1 MAKRV
6 AIIGAGIS
14 GLLACK
20 YTLEKGFRPIVFESR
35 GGIGGVWTQTLETTK
50 LQTPKLAYEFSDF
63 PWPSTVKEEFPNSN
77 QIMEYLELYAREF
90 DLLRHIKF
98 NSIVIDIDYEGESND
113 EILSWSLWG
122 GTGEA
127 FGPRGKWNITVQEAN
142 TESNQVYEAEF
153 VILCIGRYSDL
164 PNIPAF
170 PKNRGPEVFDG
181 KVIHAMDYSAMD
193 NATAAEFIKG
203 KRVTVVGFQ
212 KSALDIAAEC
222 AKANGVKHPCTVL
235 YRTEHWFMPTYLV
248 PLIFLLLNRFLE
260 LMIHKPGEGL
270 LLFILATMLSPLRW
284 ALSKFIETYLRW
296 KFPLKKYGMIP
307 KHSFFQQIS
316 MCAVATLPDGFYDRV
331 VEGSIVLKKSKCFS
345 FYKDG
350 VMIEDEVGPLQT
362 DIVILATG
370 YKGDE
375 KLKHIFTS
383 PAFQEQ
389 VIGQPTTTVPLYR
402 ECIHPRIPQ
411 LAIIGYSEGFSN
423 LYTSEMRCRWLA
435 HLLEGS
441 FKLPGISD
449 MEKDIARWEKYRKRY
464 SGRYFRGTCLSVVHI
479 WYNDQLCKDMGCNPK
494 RKNGFLAE
502 LFEPYGPADYRDQS
516 PIESSK

>member
-20 YTLEKGFRPIVFESR
+20 YTLEKGFRPVVLESK
-35 GGIGGVWTQTLETTK
+35 GGIGGVWAQTLETTK
-50 LQTPKLAYEFSDF
+50 LQTPKLVYEFSDF

-77 QIMEYLELYAREF
+77 QIMEYLELYARKF

-98 NSIVIDIDYEGESND
+98 NSKVIGIDYEGTSND

-142 TESNQVYEAEF
+142 TESTQVYEAEF

-164 PNIPAF
+164 PNIPVF
-170 PKNRGPEVFDG
+170 PENRGPEVFDG
-181 KVIHAMDYSAMD
+181 NVIHAMDYSAMD

-212 KSALDIAAEC
+212 KSALDIASEC

-235 YRTEHWFMPTYLV
+235 YRTEHWSMPNYLPWGV
-248 PLIFLLLNRFLE
+248 PLALLYLNRFSE
-260 LMIHKPGEGL
+260 FMIHKPGEGF
-270 LLFILATMLSPLRW
+270 LLFLLATLLSPLV
-284 ALSKFIETYLRW
+284 F
-296 KFPLKKYGMIP
+296 G
-307 KHSFFQQIS
+307 IS
-316 MCAVATLPDGFYDRV
+316 SLYN
-331 VEGSIVLKKSKCFS
+331 SIVC
-345 FYKDG
+345 YC
-350 VMIEDEVGPLQT
+350 
-362 DIVILATG
+362 
-370 YKGDE
+370 
-375 KLKHIFTS
+375 
-383 PAFQEQ
+383 
-389 VIGQPTTTVPLYR
+389 R

-411 LAIIGYSEGFSN
+411 LAIIGYSESLAN

-435 HLLEGS
+435 HLLDGS
-441 FKLPGISD
+441 FKLPCISD
-449 MEKDIARWEKYRKRY
+449 MEKDIARWENFMKRY
-464 SGRYFRGTCLSVVHI
+464 SGRYFRGSCLGVVHI

-494 RKNGFLAE
+494 RKNGLLGE
-502 LFEPYGPADYRDQS
+502 LFEPYGPADYRDLS